1 MTLRRA
7 TESLPRKPRASGSGY
22 TDRKTVVAEKLTE
35 TLLKGLIPPAR
46 GERYVYDAEL
56 TGSRTF
62 VFVFRRHGVLRRFRI
77 GAWPGWAVTAARAE
91 AQGVRQR

>member
-35 TLLKGLIPPAR
+35 TLLKGLTPPAR
-46 GERYVYDAEL
+46 GERFVYDAEL
-56 TGSRTF
+56 TGFAVKLFAPTKANPKGARTF
-62 VFVFRRHGVLRRFRI
+62 VLAYRRNGSLRRFRI
-77 GAWPGWAVTAARAE
+77 GGCPEG
-91 AQGVRQR
+91 